1 MCVLASSSANN
12 TVVISRRWYKDVE
25 KKKRRKKTH
34 AIETLGIVHI
44 VERSSGGTLVFVT
57 VLREQSGEP
66 RAESGLVRVCRDVP
80 NENDAAG
87 RVRVTPR
94 NQKRR
99 RFAPCR
105 RRTGV

>member
-1 MCVLASSSANN
+1 ME
-12 TVVISRRWYKDVE
+12 T
-25 KKKRRKKTH
+25 KKKRKTH

-44 VERSSGGTLVFVT
+44 VERSSGGTLVVVT

-66 RAESGLVRVCRDVP
+66 RAEGGLVRVCRDVP

-99 RFAPCR
+99 RFARRR